1 MKRGGG
7 NMEDSSPRT
16 VKNRLFHYKSMVYLK
31 PFFFPMLVIMYR
43 IQVGMPFLVLSILR
57 NLPETIIFIEA
68 L

>member
-1 MKRGGG
+1 
-7 NMEDSSPRT
+7 
-16 VKNRLFHYKSMVYLK
+16 MVYLK
-31 PFFFPMLVIMYR
+31 PIFFPMLVIMYR